1 MESDVLPFYLPYLL
15 VLVHLSDYSSIVDTE
30 EIVITRTSS
39 QSLYFPTFRITLS
52 TSQREGS
59 CYRVTRPGRKYRQ
72 GETWIK
78 SDFYIF
84 LKPATFKKVRGIAL
98 MPDHLVDC
106 PVLGIGF
113 GAVIEEVSSTSL
125 PLFHLDI

>member
-1 MESDVLPFYLPYLL
+1 M
-15 VLVHLSDYSSIVDTE
+15 
-30 EIVITRTSS
+30 
-39 QSLYFPTFRITLS
+39 
-52 TSQREGS
+52 
-59 CYRVTRPGRKYRQ
+59 TRPGRKCHR

-84 LKPATFKKVRGIAL
+84 LGLATCDKVWATAL
-98 MPDHLVDC
+98 MPDHLVDG

-113 GAVIEEVSSTSL
+113 GAVVEEVSSTSL

>member
-1 MESDVLPFYLPYLL
+1 M
-15 VLVHLSDYSSIVDTE
+15 
-30 EIVITRTSS
+30 
-39 QSLYFPTFRITLS
+39 FRITVS

-59 CYRVTRPGRKYRQ
+59 CYRVTRPGRKCHQ
-72 GETWIK
+72 GETCIK

-84 LKPATFKKVRGIAL
+84 LRPATCNMVWGLAL
-98 MPDHLVDC
+98 MPDHLVDG

-113 GAVIEEVSSTSL
+113 GAVVEEVSSTSL